1 MEAAA
6 RCGRAGQAGTL
17 ADGRKADPLPDRA
30 DSTQQGLPGR
40 RLAWPWFLVV
50 VIVYA
55 GIIQGLGQLIGVDT
69 DYSDSEF
76 PTAESLVRNALIPIG
91 ASIVFGA
98 AVVTWLGWWGEV
110 LRYRAPVRRWVR
122 WVPVSMI
129 AVALIALNYGHL
141 ADQSPSLVACL
152 ILLGLFVGVGEELM
166 FRGIGVHV
174 FRRAGFTEGKV
185 ALYSS
190 IVFGLVHV
198 SNAFGQ
204 GAQALI
210 QAVIVSTSGYFF
222 YLCLRVGGV
231 ILLPML
237 VHGLW
242 DVSLLSSLV
251 GDEPQTYPGLVLI
264 ILLQVV
270 LIAVLVVKRPP
281 IEARNK
287 TVAPELPG

>member
-1 MEAAA
+1 MQD
-6 RCGRAGQAGTL
+6 RTDPVQDRTDPVRGGTDSIQDGRAG
-17 ADGRKADPLPDRA
+17 
-30 DSTQQGLPGR
+30 R
-40 RLAWPWFLVV
+40 RLSWPWFLAVV
-50 VIVYA
+50 VVYA
-55 GIIQGLGQLIGVDT
+55 GIIQGLGYLIGVDT
-69 DYSDSEF
+69 SYSDSQF
-76 PTAESLVRNALIPIG
+76 PTTESLVRNALIPIG
-91 ASIVFGA
+91 ASIVFAA

-122 WVPVSMI
+122 WVPISMI

-141 ADQSPSLVACL
+141 ADQSISLVACL
-152 ILLGLFVGVGEELM
+152 LLLGLFVGVGEELM

-190 IVFGLVHV
+190 LVFGLVHV
-198 SNAFGQ
+198 TNAFGQ
-204 GAQALI
+204 GAQAI
-210 QAVIVSTSGYFF
+210 VQALVVSTSGYFF

-242 DVSLLSSLV
+242 DTSLISNLV
-251 GDEPQTYPGLVLI
+251 GDQPQAALGMVLI

-270 LIAVLVVKRPP
+270 LIIVLLVKRPP
-281 IEARNK
+281 IETGA
-287 TVAPELPG
+287 APAAPN